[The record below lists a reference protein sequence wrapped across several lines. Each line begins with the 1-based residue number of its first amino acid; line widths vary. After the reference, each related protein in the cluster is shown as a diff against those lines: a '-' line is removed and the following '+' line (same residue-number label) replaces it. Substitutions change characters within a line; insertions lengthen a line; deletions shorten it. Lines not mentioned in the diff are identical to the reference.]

1 MQVTSEN
8 FEQVLPLLE
17 DSIKR
22 ADFIAIDAEFT
33 GKLAQLEGKDLYLLF
48 DISDEQLFYI
58 YDVCLCVLRVQ
69 RWTGGQPQRL
79 RYSG

>member
-33 GKLAQLEGKDLYLLF
+33 GKLALLEGKDLYLLF
-48 DISDEQLFYI
+48 DISDE
-58 YDVCLCVLRVQ
+58 
-69 RWTGGQPQRL
+69 
-79 RYSG
+79 